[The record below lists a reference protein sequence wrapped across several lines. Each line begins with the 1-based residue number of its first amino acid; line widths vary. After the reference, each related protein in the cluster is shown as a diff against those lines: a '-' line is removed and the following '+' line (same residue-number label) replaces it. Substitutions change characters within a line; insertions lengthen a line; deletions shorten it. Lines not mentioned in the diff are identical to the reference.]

1 MDGAGGDL
9 RLRAPEAGVKLTDT
23 VMRYSSLLDRFIHP
37 GILTRD
43 VSEVQRARLVAA
55 FCLALVILGAIYGVI
70 FWLLGSP
77 AGAVSLAFGIL
88 TAFGAL
94 AVLRWVGWQ
103 EMGGNLLAAAFFVT
117 VTALGCRLG
126 GQGAHA
132 FAWYVAV
139 PVAALITVGR
149 RSGFF
154 WLAVIVV
161 SLASFYGFYC
171 LGWSFPNDLAPPSYE
186 LLGTLSWTGLAM
198 LVLGLAL
205 LYHMAKDQM
214 LADQARMEQAL
225 RVSEERRAL
234 AMSVTNDG
242 MFDWRIETGAVYFD
256 DRYYTMAG
264 YQPGEFSRTFE
275 EWAQRV
281 HPDDFAFID
290 YRLQTYLAEE
300 KPEFDVEFRF
310 RRNEGGWMWIRGRA
324 RIVEHDELGKPRRM
338 IGTHTDI
345 TERKRAEEELRDY
358 SLALEAANKDLEL
371 LSQAAEASNRAKS
384 EFLANMSHEIRTP
397 MTAILG
403 FSEVLAESITD
414 SQQFEMIRTVKLNG
428 EHLLQIINDI
438 LDLSK
443 IEAGKLEV
451 ESSPCSPCQVLA
463 DVVAMMDV
471 RAKKKGL
478 GLGLEYDGTIPRT
491 IQSDATRLRQILI
504 NLAGNAVKFTKN
516 GEVRLVARV
525 LEVQSDGPKLQVD
538 VIDTGVGMTEEQVGR
553 LFVPFQQ
560 ADTSTTR
567 KFGGTGLGLAISKR
581 LAQSLGGDIVV
592 ESEFGRGSKFTVT
605 VDTGPLEGVEFVED
619 PTEAKVSLTPTNR
632 HAVQGTLVNCRVL
645 LAEDGPDNRRLIS
658 LLLRK
663 AGVEVELVENGL
675 AAHDLAMN
683 SQAEGTS
690 FDVILMD
697 MQMPIMDGYEA
708 TLRLREAG
716 YAGPIIALT
725 AHAMSTDR
733 EKCLHAGCDDHMAK
747 PVDREGLISLISKY
761 ASRPDPGQRSD
772 QRPICCDG

>member
-1 MDGAGGDL
+1 
-9 RLRAPEAGVKLTDT
+9 
-23 VMRYSSLLDRFIHP
+23 
-37 GILTRD
+37 
-43 VSEVQRARLVAA
+43 
-55 FCLALVILGAIYGVI
+55 
-70 FWLLGSP
+70 
-77 AGAVSLAFGIL
+77 
-88 TAFGAL
+88 
-94 AVLRWVGWQ
+94 
-103 EMGGNLLAAAFFVT
+103 
-117 VTALGCRLG
+117 
-126 GQGAHA
+126 
-132 FAWYVAV
+132 
-139 PVAALITVGR
+139 
-149 RSGFF
+149 
-154 WLAVIVV
+154 
-161 SLASFYGFYC
+161 
-171 LGWSFPNDLAPPSYE
+171 
-186 LLGTLSWTGLAM
+186 
-198 LVLGLAL
+198 
-205 LYHMAKDQM
+205 
-214 LADQARMEQAL
+214 
-225 RVSEERRAL
+225 
-234 AMSVTNDG
+234 

-281 HPDDFAFID
+281 HPDDFAFVD

-414 SQQFEMIRTVKLNG
+414 SQQLEMIRTVKLNG

-478 GLGLEYDGTIPRT
+478 SLGLEYDGTIPRT

-525 LEVQSDGPKLQVD
+525 LEVQSDSPKLQVD

-683 SQAEGTS
+683 SQAEGTP

-761 ASRPDPGQRSD
+761 VSRSDPGQGSD